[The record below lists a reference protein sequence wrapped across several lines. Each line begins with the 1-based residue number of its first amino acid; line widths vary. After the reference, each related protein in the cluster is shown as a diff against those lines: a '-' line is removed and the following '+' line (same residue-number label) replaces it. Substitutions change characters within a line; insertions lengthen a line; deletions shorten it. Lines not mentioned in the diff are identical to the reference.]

1 MINKV
6 TLLGRV
12 GTKEVKVAKNGS
24 PLCQLSIATNR
35 KWIDSRANKREATTW
50 HNVNCFD
57 KLAEIATKYVS
68 VGDLVYIEGEIQNKK
83 IEENGAIRQQFSIT
97 GNEIKFIPTGKKDG
111 AEKLE
116 GHHEAPHESSI
127 ALEPYMDDSIPF

>member
-12 GTKEVKVAKNGS
+12 GTKEFKLAKNGHN
-24 PLCQLSIATNR
+24 LCQLSIATNR
-35 KWIDSRANKREATTW
+35 KWIDAKANRREATTW

-57 KLAEIATKYVS
+57 KLAEIATKYVN

-83 IEENGAIRQQFSIT
+83 IDENGEIRHQFSIT
-97 GNEIKFIPTGKKDG
+97 CNEIKFIPTGKKDV
-111 AEKLE
+111 AEKSV
-116 GHHEAPHESSI
+116 GHHEVPDV
-127 ALEPYMDDSIPF
+127 YVDDSTHF